1 MAHVAVIG
9 AGPAGLM
16 AAERLA
22 QGAAR
27 VTVYERMPSAGRKL
41 LMAGRGGLNL
51 THSEPLENF
60 LSRYGEAAPWL
71 HDSVLAFPPEVLRAW
86 CEALGQETFVGS
98 SGRVFPKAMKASP
111 LLRAWLRRLDRQGVA
126 LMLRH
131 DWQGWDGDG
140 RLVFETPEG
149 ARRVTADAVVLALG
163 GASWPKLG
171 SDGGWTKQLERQG
184 IAVAG
189 FRPANCGF
197 HVAWSEVFRDRFE
210 GAPLK
215 NVVLTHGEVR
225 SRGDVVITRDGLE
238 GGAIYPLSAPL
249 RDAIA
254 AHGETVLTIALRPDV
269 SAERLAD
276 KLSAPRGK
284 QSLATFLRKAAGL
297 SPPATA
303 LLHES
308 VRAEG
313 RALASLPPQQI
324 AARIHALLLTLTGV
338 APLARAISSA
348 GGISR
353 GELDDHLMLRKRPGV
368 FACGE
373 MIDWEAPT
381 GGYLL
386 QGSFALGFA
395 AGEGALRWL
404 RVRK

>member
-1 MAHVAVIG
+1 MPQVAVIG

-22 QGAAR
+22 QGGAR

-51 THSEPLENF
+51 THSEPIENF
-60 LSRYGEAAPWL
+60 LGRYGGASPWL
-71 HDSVLAFPPEVLRAW
+71 REIVLAFPPEALRAW
-86 CEALGQETFVGS
+86 CEALGQETFVGT
-98 SGRVFPKAMKASP
+98 SGRVFPRAMKASP
-111 LLRAWLRRLDRQGVA
+111 LLRAWLRRLDAQGVR

-131 DWQGWDGDG
+131 AWQGWAADG
-140 RLVFETPEG
+140 RLVFDAPDG
-149 ARRVTADAVVLALG
+149 AHSVAADAVVLALG

-171 SDGGWTKQLERQG
+171 SDGGWVGALAQCG
-184 IAVAG
+184 VAVAG
-189 FRPANCGF
+189 FHPANCGF

-215 NVVLTHGEVR
+215 NVILMHGEAR
-225 SRGDVVITRDGLE
+225 SRGDVIVTRQGLE
-238 GGAIYPLSAPL
+238 GGAIYPLSARL

-254 AHGETVLTIALRPDV
+254 AHGEATLRVALRPDV
-269 SAERLAD
+269 PVDSMVER
-276 KLSAPRGK
+276 LSAPRGK
-284 QSLATFLRKAAGL
+284 QSLATFLRKVLGL
-297 SPPATA
+297 SPLAIA

-308 VRAEG
+308 ARAEG
-313 RALASLPPQQI
+313 R
-324 AARIHALLLTLTGV
+324 TLTSLSPREIAERINALPLQLIGI

-348 GGISR
+348 GGIAR
-353 GELDDHLMLRKRPGV
+353 DELDERLMLRKLSGV

-386 QGSFALGFA
+386 QASFALGAA
-395 AGEGALRWL
+395 AGEGALQWL
-404 RVRK
+404 RMRE

>member
-1 MAHVAVIG
+1 MPYVAVIG

-22 QGAAR
+22 QGGAR
-27 VTVYERMPSAGRKL
+27 VTVFERMPSAGRKL

-51 THSEPLENF
+51 THSEPLEDF
-60 LSRYGEAAPWL
+60 LARYGDAAPWL
-71 HDSVLAFPPEVLRAW
+71 RDSMLAFPPQALRAW
-86 CEALGQETFVGS
+86 CEALGQETFIGS

-111 LLRAWLRRLDRQGVA
+111 LLRAWLRRLDTQGVA
-126 LMLRH
+126 LMVRH
-131 DWQGWDGDG
+131 AWQGWDAEGH
-140 RLVFETPEG
+140 LVFETPDGVRCE
-149 ARRVTADAVVLALG
+149 TADAVVVALG

-171 SDGGWTKQLERQG
+171 SDGAWTKEFERHG

-210 GAPLK
+210 GVPLK
-215 NVVLTHGEVR
+215 NVVLTHGDVR
-225 SRGDVVITRDGLE
+225 SRGDVIITRDGLE

-254 AHGETVLTIALRPDV
+254 AHGETALTISLRPDV
-269 SAERLAD
+269 PIDRLTE

-284 QSLATFLRKAAGL
+284 QSLATFLRKALKL
-297 SPPATA
+297 SPLVTA
-303 LLHES
+303 LLHECL
-308 VRAEG
+308 RAEG
-313 RALASLPPQQI
+313 KALASLTPQEI
-324 AARIHALLLTLTGV
+324 AACIQALPLTLTGV

-348 GGISR
+348 GGIAR
-353 GELDDHLMLRKRPGV
+353 NELDEHLMLRKLPGV

-386 QGSFALGFA
+386 QGSFALGVA

-404 RVRK
+404 RTPK

>member
-1 MAHVAVIG
+1 MPDVAVIG

-22 QGAAR
+22 QGGAR
-27 VTVYERMPSAGRKL
+27 VTVFERMPSAGRKL

-51 THSEPLENF
+51 THSEPLEDF
-60 LSRYGEAAPWL
+60 LARYGEAAPWL
-71 HDSVLAFPPEVLRAW
+71 HDRIVAFPPQALRAW

-98 SGRVFPKAMKASP
+98 SGRVFPKTMKASP
-111 LLRAWLRRLDRQGVA
+111 LLRAWLRRLDTQGVA

-131 DWQGWDGDG
+131 AWQGWDAEGY
-140 RLVFETPEG
+140 LIFETPDG
-149 ARRVTADAVVLALG
+149 MRRMTADAVVLALG

-171 SDGGWTKQLERQG
+171 SDGAWMKEFERQG

-215 NVVLTHGEVR
+215 NVVLTHGDVR
-225 SRGDVVITRDGLE
+225 SRGDVVITRNGLE
-238 GGAIYPLSAPL
+238 GGAIYPLSASL
-249 RDAIA
+249 RDAID
-254 AHGETVLTIALRPDV
+254 AHGETALTIALRPDM
-269 SAERLAD
+269 SIDRLAE

-284 QSLATFLRKAAGL
+284 QSLATFLRKALGL

-308 VRAEG
+308 MRAEG
-313 RALASLPPQQI
+313 RALASLTSQEI
-324 AARIHALLLTLTGV
+324 ATRISALPLTLTGV

-348 GGISR
+348 GGILR
-353 GELDDHLMLRKRPGV
+353 DELDEHLMLRKLPGV

-386 QGSFALGFA
+386 QGSFALGVA
-395 AGEGALRWL
+395 AGEGALQWL
-404 RVRK
+404 RMRK